1 MAMRK
6 QIYQWTLNGKGA
18 YNSDDYPNI
27 GEEISIFTGGY
38 GNNITEANLVR
49 EDRFVVIHQFGS
61 TPGIVVPND
70 GGNFV
75 PTGIISGTDLIGWV
89 PNGFVNVFINTT
101 GYYQDPLF
109 GLQIINYHR
118 PFMCYRIKLGI

>member
-38 GNNITEANLVR
+38 GNNILR
-49 EDRFVVIHQFGS
+49 
-61 TPGIVVPND
+61 
-70 GGNFV
+70 
-75 PTGIISGTDLIGWV
+75 LI
-89 PNGFVNVFINTT
+89 
-101 GYYQDPLF
+101 
-109 GLQIINYHR
+109 
-118 PFMCYRIKLGI
+118 